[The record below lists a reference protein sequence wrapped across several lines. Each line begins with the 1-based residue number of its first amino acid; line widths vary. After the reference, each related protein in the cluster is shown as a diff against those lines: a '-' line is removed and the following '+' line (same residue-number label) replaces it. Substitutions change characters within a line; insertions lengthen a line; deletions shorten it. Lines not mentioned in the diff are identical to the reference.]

1 MRSNLADETRQLD
14 PDLSTVAPKCP
25 VTYKHVVATH
35 DIDRSIPKPHVPRAL
50 KAVDVENPIGTP
62 GHDPKGLSVLQQ
74 HVSFFDRNDDGIIYP
89 WETFE
94 GFRAI
99 GFNLLFSF
107 WAMVLINGS
116 FSWVTL
122 DPDEWLV
129 AVFQAVISIVIYV
142 LGVIGTGNPGEWNDR
157 PVQSW
162 IPSPLFPIYI
172 KNIHRAKHGSDSG
185 VYDTEGRFVPE
196 KFEEL
201 FSKFAKTEKTRLT
214 PGELWEMTEANRCAM
229 DPFGWTAEKLE
240 WFAVYLLLMDRDGYV
255 PKEGIR
261 GQYDGTIF
269 KYIKRE
275 NQMKK
280 IQKKRL

>member
-1 MRSNLADETRQLD
+1 MCSVLVQHQYVSSLNCQHTAYYPRHIRSSVYCSMRSNLADETRQVD

-25 VTYKHVVATH
+25 VTYKRVVATH

-74 HVSFFDRNDDGIIYP
+74 HVAFFDRNDDGIIYP

-122 DPDEWLV
+122 D
-129 AVFQAVISIVIYV
+129 
-142 LGVIGTGNPGEWNDR
+142 
-157 PVQSW
+157 SW

-269 KYIKRE
+269 KYIERE

>member
-1 MRSNLADETRQLD
+1 MRSNLADETRQVD

-25 VTYKHVVATH
+25 VTYKRVVATH

-74 HVSFFDRNDDGIIYP
+74 HVAFFDRNDDGIIYP

-122 DPDEWLV
+122 D
-129 AVFQAVISIVIYV
+129 
-142 LGVIGTGNPGEWNDR
+142 
-157 PVQSW
+157 SW
-162 IPSPLFPIYI
+162 IPSLLFPIYI
-172 KNIHRAKHGSDSG
+172 KNIHKAKHGSDSG

-214 PGELWEMTEANRCAM
+214 PGELWEMTEANRCVM

-269 KYIKRE
+269 KYIERE